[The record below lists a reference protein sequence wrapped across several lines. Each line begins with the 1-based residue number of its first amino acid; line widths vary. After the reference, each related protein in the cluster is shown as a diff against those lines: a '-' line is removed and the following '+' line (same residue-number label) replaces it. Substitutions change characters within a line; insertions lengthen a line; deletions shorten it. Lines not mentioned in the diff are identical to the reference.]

1 MEERYWE
8 LREESE
14 RAFDK
19 WFADKQKSNFQAY
32 KEALGIYQDYCTYIL
47 EMLIDE
53 NPDVLKILQN

>member
-19 WFADKQKSNFQAY
+19 WFADKRESNFHAY
-32 KEALGIYQDYCTYIL
+32 KEALGNYQDYCTHIL
-47 EMLIDE
+47 EMLMDE
-53 NPDVLKILQN
+53 NPDALKILKN